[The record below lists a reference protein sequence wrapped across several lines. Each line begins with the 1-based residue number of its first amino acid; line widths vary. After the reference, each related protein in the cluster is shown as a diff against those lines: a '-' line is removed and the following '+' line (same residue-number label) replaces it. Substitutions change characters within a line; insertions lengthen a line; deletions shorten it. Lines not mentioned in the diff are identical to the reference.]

1 MIGLLLAL
9 ALLPGP
15 GDTVG
20 VRVVRVRGADTVAV
34 PDVQV
39 RLHRVTPTVQGVTDS
54 TRADAGG
61 AARFQLPA
69 DTGGVWLV
77 SARWAG
83 IEYFGTPIDPASSAR
98 VVTILVADTSAGA
111 PVSIAARHLII
122 GSPAP
127 DGTRDV
133 VDLVILRN
141 AGPVTRA
148 TADSSRPTFTLPLPA
163 TAANRRVGDADFAP
177 ELLDLHGDT
186 LFVHAPI
193 PPGDRQFFLEY
204 QLPPGTRRVAIPMG
218 DGAASV
224 SVLGE
229 EPGLVLPAAFL
240 PRGPQTMEG
249 RTFQRWSADS
259 GVGTE
264 ALVVTFPGAGALPS
278 WVLPAIIAGFAL
290 ALGALL
296 LRRRRVPLAVGATD
310 R

>member
-1 MIGLLLAL
+1 MIALLAVL
-9 ALLPGP
+9 AVLQGP
-15 GDTVG
+15 SDTLG
-20 VRVVRVRGADTVAV
+20 VRVVAARGGDTVAV
-34 PDVQV
+34 AGVPV
-39 RLHRVTPTVQGVTDS
+39 RLHRVTAAVQGVTDS
-54 TRADAGG
+54 TVADARG
-61 AARFQLPA
+61 AARFRLPA

-83 IEYFGTPIDPASSAR
+83 IEYFGTPIDPQSAVR
-98 VVTILVADTSAGA
+98 TVTILVADTSASA
-111 PVSIAARHLII
+111 PVTIAARHLII

-141 AGPVTRA
+141 AGSVTRA
-148 TADSSRPTFTLPLPA
+148 VADSSVPTFTLPLPA
-163 TAANRRVGDADFAP
+163 TAANRRIGDADFAP

-218 DGAASV
+218 AGAASV
-224 SVLGE
+224 SVLAE
-229 EPGLVLPAAFL
+229 EPGLTVPTSFTA
-240 PRGPQTMEG
+240 RGPETLEG

-259 GVGTE
+259 GVAAGDL
-264 ALVVTFPGAGALPS
+264 ALGFPGAGALPA
-278 WVLPAIIAGFAL
+278 WVLPAIIASFG
-290 ALGALL
+290 LGLGVLL
-296 LRRRRVPLAVGATD
+296 LRRRAPLADGRAG